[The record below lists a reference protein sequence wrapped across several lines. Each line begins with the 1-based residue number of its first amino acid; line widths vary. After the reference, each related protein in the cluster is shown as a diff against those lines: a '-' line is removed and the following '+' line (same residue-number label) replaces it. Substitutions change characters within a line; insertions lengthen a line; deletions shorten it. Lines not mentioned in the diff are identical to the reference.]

1 MKKNYLS
8 IPCLMAA
15 TSLFF
20 SCNKSPLPVVEEPE
34 PQAQMQAAPGGM
46 MVISVMP
53 NNGSSDTKVMAAD
66 DPESNINSLQVFVF
80 YGASDSALGQVEGKR
95 ETDKYFTYSDAKSDR
110 AETVTTTIG
119 AKRIYAIANAPR
131 ISGVDT
137 ETTLK
142 AKTLSLGYNVVEGGN
157 LKGLVMVGAS
167 GYESTDAEINVQ
179 AQNVPISAYSAQSG
193 DASVTT
199 VPIKLNRLAARIELQ
214 NLKVNFS
221 DTELEGIN
229 FTLKEVYL
237 KNVPNTVFLTGQ
249 NASLLG
255 TETNWSNRIS
265 LDGSLASE
273 IKSLIYSSFNDV
285 LSNTGADYTVRQ
297 SFYCYPNNTTND
309 RTDNIWGPRRT
320 RIVIHGELSG
330 SNSYGVNYS
339 TPKQSYYPFSIAAPE
354 NFVTSDSTT
363 PATNTHPTHISIVGN
378 HKYVINSITITSE
391 GKPDDTNDGV
401 LISGRAKINVSVQ
414 DWNGTS
420 VMNYE
425 I

>member
-1 MKKNYLS
+1 MKKNLLS
-8 IPCLMAA
+8 LLCLTAA
-15 TSLFF
+15 TSLIF
-20 SCNKSPLPVVEEPE
+20 SCNKNPLPAMEEPGTE
-34 PQAQMQAAPGGM
+34 ARMQAAPGGA

-53 NNGSSDTKVMAAD
+53 HNGSSNTKIAKAD
-66 DPESNINSLQVFVF
+66 GPESYINSLQVFVF
-80 YGASDSALGQVEGKR
+80 YGESEASLGQVEGYR
-95 ETDKYFTYSDAKSDR
+95 ETDKYFTYSDSRSDR
-110 AETVTTTIG
+110 AETITTTVG

-131 ISGVDT
+131 IGGVDT

-142 AKTLSLGYNVVEGGN
+142 AKTLSLGYNVVEGTS
-157 LKGLVMVGAS
+157 LKSLVMVGAS

-179 AQNVPISAYSAQSG
+179 AQNVRVSAYSAQTG

-214 NLKVNFS
+214 NVKVNFT
-221 DTELEGIN
+221 DTELEDIS

-237 KNVPNTVFLTGQ
+237 KNVPNTVYLTGQ
-249 NASLLG
+249 NASLLA
-255 TETNWSNRIS
+255 TEANWSNRIS

-273 IKSLIYSSFNDV
+273 IKSLIYSNFNDV
-285 LSNTGADYTVRQ
+285 LNNSGGNSTINHY
-297 SFYCYPNNTTND
+297 FYCYPNNTTND
-309 RTDNIWGPRRT
+309 RTDDIWGPRRT

-330 SNSYGVNYS
+330 SNSHGINFS
-339 TPKQSYYPFSIAAPE
+339 TPKPSYYPFSIAAPE

-414 DWNGTS
+414 DWNGTT